1 MTARL
6 IRCRQLKREA
16 ETGIAHVYVPT
27 TNGANCNGQWRRSR
41 LTLLVKGPKYG
52 DHLAQEAHSKSVP
65 VITGHDVLDSLSR
78 TGTPTRVPCA
88 EARIS
93 DNFAC
98 RLFRGSSRVGLAPLE
113 P

>member
-78 TGTPTRVPCA
+78 TGTPTEFLVQRHASQTVSLA
-88 EARIS
+88 AF
-93 DNFAC
+93 FAGV
-98 RLFRGSSRVGLAPLE
+98 LG
-113 P
+113 